1 MKDNKGLYLTVLGIG
16 LAVSALTDALIL
28 KKLFRTKTIAT
39 ENNREILD
47 HDQQIWNVQ
56 DEIDNIKKELN
67 KIDEIKKELEE
78 LKAK

>member
-16 LAVSALTDALIL
+16 LAVSALTDVLIL
-28 KKLFRTKTIAT
+28 KKLFKTKTLAT

-56 DEIDNIKKELN
+56 DQ
-67 KIDEIKKELEE
+67 IDEIKKELEL